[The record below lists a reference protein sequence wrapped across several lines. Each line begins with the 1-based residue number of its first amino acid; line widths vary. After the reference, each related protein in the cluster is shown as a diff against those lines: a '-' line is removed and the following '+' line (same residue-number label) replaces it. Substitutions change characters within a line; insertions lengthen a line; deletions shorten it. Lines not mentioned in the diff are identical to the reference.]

1 MLEVLSGDAGHSA
14 VDHSEE
20 LRRERE
26 REKEEIATKKR
37 RSG

>member
-26 REKEEIATKKR
+26 RGDRDKEEA
-37 RSG
+37 